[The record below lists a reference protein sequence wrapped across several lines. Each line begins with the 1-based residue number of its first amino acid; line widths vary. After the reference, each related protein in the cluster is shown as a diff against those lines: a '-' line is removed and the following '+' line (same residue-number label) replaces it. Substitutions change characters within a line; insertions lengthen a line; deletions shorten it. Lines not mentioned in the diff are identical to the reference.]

1 MTPVI
6 NNSMSNN
13 DTVISRK
20 RKVHFSNAV
29 DITEIHTHRDY
40 TTQERTSI
48 WYTGDEYSKFKRLKK
63 IWMLLDDDV
72 DVDVDDDGNDSKI
85 LHVAVEQE
93 QDNNNKQFHHHH
105 HHHNHRKRRK
115 CSNRELIIR
124 AQEMERTYIHDSKK
138 RSSFW
143 IRLAELYHKKATCSV
158 ILAHHRALRNRNDI
172 QKSLLLCNS
181 SRSSSSSMSSSS
193 SSSSMSTTILTK
205 RLPLS
210 TSNFMAQFEYD
221 NVNNALPTTDS
232 MMMMVS
238 VPNPLRQQCFLE

>member
-1 MTPVI
+1 M
-6 NNSMSNN
+6 
-13 DTVISRK
+13 
-20 RKVHFSNAV
+20 
-29 DITEIHTHRDY
+29 
-40 TTQERTSI
+40 
-48 WYTGDEYSKFKRLKK
+48 G
-63 IWMLLDDDV
+63 
-72 DVDVDDDGNDSKI
+72 
-85 LHVAVEQE
+85 
-93 QDNNNKQFHHHH
+93 
-105 HHHNHRKRRK
+105 
-115 CSNRELIIR
+115 
-124 AQEMERTYIHDSKK
+124 IHDSKK

-193 SSSSMSTTILTK
+193 TSSSSSSSMSTTILTK

-221 NVNNALPTTDS
+221 NVNNVLPTTDS

-238 VPNPLRQQCFLE
+238 VPNPLRQQCFL

>member
-1 MTPVI
+1 M
-6 NNSMSNN
+6 
-13 DTVISRK
+13 
-20 RKVHFSNAV
+20 
-29 DITEIHTHRDY
+29 
-40 TTQERTSI
+40 
-48 WYTGDEYSKFKRLKK
+48 G
-63 IWMLLDDDV
+63 
-72 DVDVDDDGNDSKI
+72 
-85 LHVAVEQE
+85 
-93 QDNNNKQFHHHH
+93 
-105 HHHNHRKRRK
+105 
-115 CSNRELIIR
+115 
-124 AQEMERTYIHDSKK
+124 IHDSKK

-143 IRLAELYHKKATCSV
+143 IRLAELYHKKVTCSV

-181 SRSSSSSMSSSS
+181 SRSSS

-238 VPNPLRQQCFLE
+238 VPNPLRQQCFL

>member
-1 MTPVI
+1 
-6 NNSMSNN
+6 MSNN

-48 WYTGDEYSKFKRLKK
+48 WYTGDEYSKFKSLKR
-63 IWMLLDDDV
+63 IRMLLDDDDDV
-72 DVDVDDDGNDSKI
+72 DVDVDADNNRI
-85 LHVAVEQE
+85 LHVAVEE
-93 QDNNNKQFHHHH
+93 QDNNSQFHHRHHHH
-105 HHHNHRKRRK
+105 HHHRNKRRK
-115 CSNRELIIR
+115 CNNRELIIR

-193 SSSSMSTTILTK
+193 TSSSSSSSMSTTILTK

-221 NVNNALPTTDS
+221 NV
-232 MMMMVS
+232 
-238 VPNPLRQQCFLE
+238 

>member
-1 MTPVI
+1 MTPAI
-6 NNSMSNN
+6 NNNMSNN
-13 DTVISRK
+13 DTSISNRK

-29 DITEIHTHRDY
+29 NITEIHTHRDY

-72 DVDVDDDGNDSKI
+72 DVDVDVDADNNRI
-85 LHVAVEQE
+85 LHVAVEE
-93 QDNNNKQFHHHH
+93 EDNNNQFHHHHHH

-181 SRSSSSSMSSSS
+181 SCSSSSSMSSL